1 MKTLTRIKK
10 AVDQLSAYSYTF
22 DGNYYILKTDNYR
35 GHYTSILIENLINQT
50 EAIESEKGINTFG
63 FGFPI
68 LVRRDQSDNK
78 LTVAPILI
86 WSLRIKRTKEFNTW
100 EINRNEDDPNYLNE
114 VLINHLQ
121 YLQGKGV
128 EKVEFSKD
136 YTKNILVDLYQFRE
150 ETEDEA
156 KQRKENE
163 RIELKR
169 RESIVEE
176 FNNYYKIQDGKDIII
191 LDVSDFDKP
200 LKSIAINDLP
210 TTYITLKHIRDCSY
224 FAIIKDD
231 EFSVLKTSNYHKR
244 KYIIKWKGKTI
255 CELRKIWKFRTTL
268 DK

>member
-1 MKTLTRIKK
+1 MKQLFNITDKVIQEHRTLKFLQIYD
-10 AVDQLSAYSYTF
+10 VEL
-22 DGNYYILKTDNYR
+22 
-35 GHYTSILIENLINQT
+35 
-50 EAIESEKGINTFG
+50 
-63 FGFPI
+63 
-68 LVRRDQSDNK
+68 
-78 LTVAPILI
+78 
-86 WSLRIKRTKEFNTW
+86 
-100 EINRNEDDPNYLNE
+100 
-114 VLINHLQ
+114 LINHLQ

-231 EFSVLKTSNYHKR
+231 EFSVLKTSNFTLNKGEVF
-244 KYIIKWKGKTI
+244 YINQ
-255 CELRKIWKFRTTL
+255 
-268 DK
+268 